1 MTIISHIF
9 HSLIH
14 ILTIYK
20 WAGFNF
26 AHLYY
31 MKSILNRDF
40 LTSSSIFKLISQ
52 IYPFNK
58 AGGSLY
64 ILFWILW
71 RMSGFS

>member
-20 WAGFNF
+20 WASFNF

-31 MKSILNRDF
+31 MKSILNR
-40 LTSSSIFKLISQ
+40 
-52 IYPFNK
+52 

-64 ILFWILW
+64 I
-71 RMSGFS
+71 GF